1 MSYIKVKLHD
11 LIDGKQYYIFNR
23 FIGME
28 IVKDINPIIANF
40 KERNK
45 ETNMPIF
52 TNILQVGCPDFT
64 AEYNS
69 EFYQI
74 CIKKEIII
82 TI

>member
-1 MSYIKVKLHD
+1 MSYITIELHD
-11 LIDGKQYYIFNR
+11 LIDGKRYYIFNK

-28 IVKDINPIIANF
+28 IVKDINPLFATF
-40 KERNK
+40 KEINK
-45 ETNMPIF
+45 ETNIPVF
-52 TNILQVGCPDFT
+52 TDILEVGCPDFT
-64 AEYNS
+64 AEYSS